1 MLGVEYARPART
13 WMLDVPLLLFFA
25 FLLTT
30 ASLAH
35 ADLTIVQHV
44 EGGGQAGDQTIR
56 IKGDKSRT
64 DLTPTVSMIT
74 DGATGEMVTLMHTGK
89 TYLKLSPEQTKSM
102 MDQLQKQRTSQD
114 PAKLQP
120 AGKKE
125 KIGEYDCDIYTT
137 SLGSIAVTYWVAKDY
152 PNYQEVL
159 AQIIK
164 FQAGTISAMGK
175 GLMPELK
182 DFPGMIMKTEVV
194 KDGKKVDITLL
205 SAKEDNVDPGIFN
218 IPKGYTEITS
228 PALNF
233 QPK

>member
-1 MLGVEYARPART
+1 
-13 WMLDVPLLLFFA
+13 MLDVPLLIVA
-25 FLLTT
+25 LLV
-30 ASLAH
+30 AAPSLTQ
-35 ADLTIVQHV
+35 ADLTLVQHV

-56 IKGDKSRT
+56 IKGDKGRT

-74 DGATGEMVTLMHTGK
+74 DGATGEMVTLMHSGK
-89 TYLKLSPEQTKSM
+89 TYLKIPPDQTKSM
-102 MDQLQKQRTSQD
+102 MDQLQKYRTSPE

-120 AGKKE
+120 TGKKE
-125 KIGEYDCDIYTT
+125 KVGEYDCDIYTS
-137 SLGSIAVTYWVAKDY
+137 SLGSITVTYWLAKDY

-159 AQIIK
+159 AQLIK

-182 DFPGMIMKTEVV
+182 DFPGMIMKTEVD
-194 KDGKKVDITLL
+194 KDGKKVVSTLV
-205 SAKEDNVDPGIFN
+205 SAKEENVDPKIFD